1 MNRQER
7 RKRERQA
14 EKKLD
19 VLRKLPEKEFQKI
32 AKIID
37 EVTTHKT
44 NQMMDLIDKTLE
56 AVLINIGFRLED
68 VRKVKIML
76 ADFLEDEED
85 KLKIISKENMN
96 MAKLQKEVTQFMKG
110 LIEQGKCKSDVI
122 EETLY
127 KFPKASKNLVNRE
140 FGKLK
145 EEQDIADATNYI
157 FGEEEAKEIAKSVA
171 DNLEKELDKEEPVV
185 EEKIVEEV
193 KEEIKEKNVMSKLRV
208 KKVELEGEFGSYIR
222 EGNKV
227 VAGEITFNSL
237 EELEEYQRKEI
248 ELFNK
253 RMEEI
258 REVYKI
264 G

>member
-7 RKRERQA
+7 RKRERQV

-19 VLRKLPEKEFQKI
+19 VLRKLPEKEVLKI
-32 AKIID
+32 NKIID
-37 EVTTHKT
+37 EVSGYKT
-44 NQMMDLIDKTLE
+44 NQAMDLIDKTLE
-56 AVLINIGFRLED
+56 AVLINIGFRLKD
-68 VRKVKIML
+68 IRKVKMML
-76 ADFLEDEED
+76 TEFLVDEEN
-85 KLKIISKENMN
+85 KLKIINKENVN
-96 MAKLQKEVTQFMKG
+96 MAKLQKEVTEFMKG
-110 LIEQGKCKSDVI
+110 LMEKGKNKADVI

-145 EEQDIADATNYI
+145 EEQDIADATDYI
-157 FGEEEAKEIAKSVA
+157 FGKEEAKEIAKKVA
-171 DNLEKELDKEEPVV
+171 DNLEEELEKEEPIV
-185 EEKIVEEV
+185 EVKQEEIKEEV
-193 KEEIKEKNVMSKLRV
+193 KEEKKVSKLKFRRV
-208 KKVELEGEFGSYIR
+208 EIDGEFGSYVK